1 MGERWLP
8 LLAKVEIRKQ
18 HRHTGRANDA
28 VGGCLLAVWPG
39 QAALNRYHGHHI
51 LSNVTLPVIVP
62 SGLSCPSP
70 NPKQRS
76 PSQPGKRRTKAN
88 GEGKGKGKVISLAG
102 GRAGQVFLRAQSNL
116 ATNQKPQAAAS
127 KRASP
132 SPVHGCTCTHRPKRP
147 RTHVKEQSP
156 RTLLR
161 NLPSTFPSVSRAW
174 SPPPARA
181 RCRCRRRGRS
191 DAIGRRP

>member
-1 MGERWLP
+1 
-8 LLAKVEIRKQ
+8 
-18 HRHTGRANDA
+18 
-28 VGGCLLAVWPG
+28 LLAVWPG

-62 SGLSCPSP
+62 SGLSCPFP

-88 GEGKGKGKVISLAG
+88 GEEKEKGKVIPCQDKPLAG

-127 KRASP
+127 QRASP
-132 SPVHGCTCTHRPKRP
+132 SPVHGCTCTH
-147 RTHVKEQSP
+147 

>member
-1 MGERWLP
+1 M
-8 LLAKVEIRKQ
+8 LAKVEIRKQ
-18 HRHTGRANDA
+18 RSHTGRATACTRTRA
-28 VGGCLLAVWPG
+28 VGGCLLAVWSG

-62 SGLSCPSP
+62 SGLSCPSS

-88 GEGKGKGKVISLAG
+88 GEGKEKGKVISLAG
-102 GRAGQVFLRAQSNL
+102 GLAGQVFLRAQSNL

-127 KRASP
+127 QRASP

-147 RTHVKEQSP
+147 RTHVKAHASP
-156 RTLLR
+156 QPSQHFPLR
-161 NLPSTFPSVSRAW
+161 LQRLVSASRARPMQM
-174 SPPPARA
+174 PP
-181 RCRCRRRGRS
+181 S
-191 DAIGRRP
+191 RPI